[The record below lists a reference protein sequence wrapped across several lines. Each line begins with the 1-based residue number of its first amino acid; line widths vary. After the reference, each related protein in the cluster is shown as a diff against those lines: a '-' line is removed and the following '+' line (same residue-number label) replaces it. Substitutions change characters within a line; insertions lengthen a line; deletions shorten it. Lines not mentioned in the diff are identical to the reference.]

1 MNFALSDEQGFLRD
15 AARDALGRVATLT
28 AARDAL
34 ENPAAILDL
43 WPIAVQAGWPGLLIS
58 ESAGGA
64 GLGAF
69 DALLVA
75 EQLGGV
81 LARVPFIG
89 LMPATALLDR
99 AAHPCLEAVAAG
111 DRKAVFVPARPP
123 AGSAES
129 WTVQDE
135 AGRSVAAP
143 SVTVHGAGARLRGQA
158 AYIIDAPDADLLIV
172 AATDAAGH
180 PVAAVVDN
188 VHVQPV
194 AAYDA
199 SRSIGHVTF
208 DDLPVELLDVD
219 ATTLT
224 DAWYL
229 VQALIAAEA
238 VGTVETALGMS
249 VAYAKDRYAFGRA
262 IGSYQAVKHEIVE
275 VLRRLENARA
285 LQFYA
290 GWACDS
296 RPAEFPLAASA
307 ARSVAGNA
315 LDFAARAMI
324 NVHGGIGATWEHD
337 APLVFR
343 RAQLTRRLAG
353 GHADATY
360 RVGEAVLRDP
370 RIVTAA

>member
-1 MNFALSDEQGFLRD
+1 MNFALSDEQEFLRD
-15 AARDALGRVATLT
+15 AARDALGRAATLS

-34 ENPAAILDL
+34 EDPTAILDL
-43 WPIAVQAGWPGLLIS
+43 WPVAVQAGWPGLMVS

-75 EQLGGV
+75 EQLGAV

-89 LMPATALLDR
+89 LVPATALLDR
-99 AAHPCLEAVAAG
+99 ATHPCREAVAAG
-111 DRKAVFVPARPP
+111 QRKAVFVPARPP
-123 AGSAES
+123 AGSATS

-135 AGRSVAAP
+135 HGRLIPAP
-143 SVTVHGAGARLRGQA
+143 CATGQGSETRLNGRA
-158 AYIIDAPDADLLIV
+158 AYVIDAPDADVLIV
-172 AATDAAGH
+172 AATDASGR
-180 PVAAVVDN
+180 PVAVLVDD
-188 VHVQPV
+188 VDVQPIV
-194 AAYDA
+194 AYDA
-199 SRSIGHVTF
+199 SRSVGHVMF
-208 DDLPVELLDVD
+208 DDVRAELLDVD
-219 ATTLT
+219 AFALA

-229 VQALIAAEA
+229 LQALIAAEA
-238 VGTVETALGMS
+238 VGTVETALAAS

-275 VLRRLENARA
+275 ILRRLENARA

-290 GWACDS
+290 GWAREA
-296 RPAEFPLAASA
+296 RPQEFPLAASA
-307 ARSVAGNA
+307 ARSVAGGA

-353 GHADATY
+353 GHADSTY

-370 RIVTAA
+370 DLVTAT

>member
-1 MNFALSDEQGFLRD
+1 MNFALSDEQEFLRE
-15 AARDALGRVATLT
+15 AARDALGRVATLA

-34 ENPAAILDL
+34 EDPAAILDL
-43 WPIAVQAGWPGLLIS
+43 WPVAVKAGWPGLLIS
-58 ESAGGA
+58 EPAGGA
-64 GLGAF
+64 GLGTF

-75 EQLGGV
+75 ERLGAV

-99 AAHPCLEAVAAG
+99 AAHPCLEAVATG
-111 DRKAVFVPARPP
+111 ERRPVFVPARPP
-123 AGSAES
+123 VSGAES
-129 WTVQDE
+129 WTVEDGH
-135 AGRSVAAP
+135 GRSAP
-143 SVTVHGAGARLRGQA
+143 APRVIRSGAHPRLDGQA
-158 AYIIDAPDADLLIV
+158 AYVIDAPDADLLVV
-172 AATDAAGH
+172 AATDATGS
-180 PVAAVVDN
+180 PVAAVVDAMQ
-188 VHVQPV
+188 VQPV

-199 SRSIGHVTF
+199 SRSVGHVTF
-208 DDLPVELLDVD
+208 DNVPAELLDVD
-219 ATTLT
+219 SAELT

-238 VGTVETALGMS
+238 VGTVEAALGVS
-249 VAYAKDRYAFGRA
+249 VSYAKDRYAFGRA

-290 GWACDS
+290 GWARDS

-360 RVGEAVLRDP
+360 RVGQAVLHNP
-370 RIVTAA
+370 RLVTAA